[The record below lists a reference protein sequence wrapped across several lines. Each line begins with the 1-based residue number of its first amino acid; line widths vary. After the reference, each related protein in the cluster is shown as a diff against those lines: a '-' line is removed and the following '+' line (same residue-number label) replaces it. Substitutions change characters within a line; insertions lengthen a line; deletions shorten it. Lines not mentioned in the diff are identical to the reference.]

1 MNNELKPI
9 LARVDH
15 TLLSQTAT
23 WDQIRAICDDGVKYG
38 CASVCIPASYVKQA
52 VEYVAGQIA
61 VCTVIGFPN
70 GYDTTA
76 SKCFQA
82 TDAVQNGASEID
94 MVINIGWVK
103 DGLYDQVLDEIRAVK
118 AHCQGKLLKVII
130 ETCLLT
136 DAEKIEMCRVVSESG
151 AEYIKTSTGF
161 GGGGATRE
169 DVALFK
175 ANVAPPCEDQGRRR
189 HRQPGRRPGLHRPGG
204 RPSGHQPHR
213 QGREGPG
220 TGINTIK
227 HNTRRNSA
235 MSTPHN
241 SAAPGAF
248 AKTVLMPGDP
258 LRSQFIAE
266 TFLENPVLVNNVRGV
281 QGYTG
286 AYKGVPVSV
295 MASGM
300 GMPSIG
306 IYSHELYTQY
316 GVENIIRVG
325 SAGALR
331 ADLELGSVVA
341 GQGACTNSSF
351 ADQYELGVHYA
362 PIADFDLLMAAVES
376 ARELGVKMPVGNLYS
391 SDTFYDAAGRNDRMK
406 KMGVMAVEMEA
417 AALYCT
423 AAYLGKRALAI
434 CSISDNLVLGTEL
447 TPEERQTTFTNMMK
461 IGLEA
466 AVKMARQD

>member
-1 MNNELKPI
+1 
-9 LARVDH
+9 
-15 TLLSQTAT
+15 
-23 WDQIRAICDDGVKYG
+23 
-38 CASVCIPASYVKQA
+38 
-52 VEYVAGQIA
+52 
-61 VCTVIGFPN
+61 
-70 GYDTTA
+70 
-76 SKCFQA
+76 
-82 TDAVQNGASEID
+82 
-94 MVINIGWVK
+94 
-103 DGLYDQVLDEIRAVK
+103 
-118 AHCQGKLLKVII
+118 
-130 ETCLLT
+130 
-136 DAEKIEMCRVVSESG
+136 
-151 AEYIKTSTGF
+151 
-161 GGGGATRE
+161 
-169 DVALFK
+169 
-175 ANVAPPCEDQGRRR
+175 
-189 HRQPGRRPGLHRPGG
+189 
-204 RPSGHQPHR
+204 
-213 QGREGPG
+213 
-220 TGINTIK
+220 
-227 HNTRRNSA
+227 

-376 ARELGVKMPVGNLYS
+376 ARELGVKMPVGNLY
-391 SDTFYDAAGRNDRMK
+391 
-406 KMGVMAVEMEA
+406 
-417 AALYCT
+417 CT